1 MNRTVVFLAGSAL
14 VAGLVA
20 AVAST
25 AGTPASAADAADAA
39 NAAGASGAAG
49 AAGAVGRGTSD
60 PPGGTPP
67 TYTKTVTGN
76 ISVTGNV
83 NGGGGGGGSYD
94 ETYNPPACWLQPQ
107 YNQPQSW
114 QQGDPQTSGS
124 PQAAPDADS
133 FWWSMALDYPG
144 LEALIEHVPQGV
156 QDVNNDFKMVQHGQ
170 NDVPGGQNPVT
181 SSWVWW
187 APNWLDDAA
196 GWACV
201 QGLLG
206 SANMNNGFL
215 DLEPPQPPDNGTPGQ
230 ITSGDLA
237 ALARA
242 ALQLPRVTVH
252 TRPGGQTDTTS
263 AYVNAPTVVYV
274 TYNPGPRPS
283 DTASVRY
290 VGGLYLSATITTSA
304 PQVQI
309 TTTDPGAVIDDNDT
323 CSQRAPCKVT
333 FDSPTA
339 NGQPYTITATVTWT
353 VSWTTSDGQ
362 TGVFTNPPS
371 QVQATRTVIVRE
383 IQTVTG

>member
-1 MNRTVVFLAGSAL
+1 MNRRVVFLAGSAL
-14 VAGLVA
+14 LAGLVA

-25 AGTPASAADAADAA
+25 AGVPAA
-39 NAAGASGAAG
+39 AAGAS
-49 AAGAVGRGTSD
+49 TSD

-67 TYTKTVTGN
+67 TYTKTVNGGVN
-76 ISVTGNV
+76 VTGNV
-83 NGGGGGGGSYD
+83 NGGSGGGGGYD

-114 QQGDPQTSGS
+114 QAGDPQQSGS

-133 FWWSMALDYPG
+133 FWWSMALNYPG
-144 LEALIEHVPQGV
+144 LEEEIGHVPDLRNGV
-156 QDVNNDFKMVQHGQ
+156 NDDFKMVQNGQ

-181 SSWVWW
+181 SAWVWW

-201 QGLLG
+201 QGLIG
-206 SANMNNGFL
+206 DVGMNNGFL

-283 DTASVRY
+283 DTASVQY
-290 VGGLYLSATITTSA
+290 AGGLYLSATITTSA

-309 TTTDPGAVIDDNDT
+309 TTTDSGATIDDNHT

-333 FDSPTA
+333 FDSPTPD
-339 NGQPYTITATVTWT
+339 GQPYTVTATVTWT

-371 QVQATRTVIVRE
+371 QVQASHSVIVRE

>member
-1 MNRTVVFLAGSAL
+1 MNRRVVFLAGSAL
-14 VAGLVA
+14 IAGLVA

-25 AGTPASAADAADAA
+25 AGVPASAA
-39 NAAGASGAAG
+39 GG
-49 AAGAVGRGTSD
+49 GTSD

-67 TYTKTVTGN
+67 TYTKTVTGGV
-76 ISVTGNV
+76 SVTGNV
-83 NGGGGGGGSYD
+83 NGGGGGGGGGYD

-114 QQGDPQTSGS
+114 QAGDPQESGS

-144 LEALIEHVPQGV
+144 LEEEIGHVPEARN
-156 QDVNNDFKMVQHGQ
+156 DINDDFKMVQNGQ

-181 SSWVWW
+181 SAWVWW

-196 GWACV
+196 GWSCV

-206 SANMNNGFL
+206 AANMNNGFL

-237 ALARA
+237 GLARA

-252 TRPGGQTDTTS
+252 TRPGGQSDTTS
-263 AYVNAPTVVYV
+263 AYVNAPTEVYV

-290 VGGLYLSATITTSA
+290 AGGLYLSATITTSA

-309 TTTDPGAVIDDNDT
+309 TTTDPGATIDDNHT
-323 CSQRAPCKVT
+323 CSQGAPCKVT
-333 FDSPTA
+333 FDSPTP

-371 QVQATRTVIVRE
+371 QVQATHTVIVRE